1 VKDDLLL
8 RWSKKDGF
16 SLSGLYMGYYNGS
29 PFGLSNHGQFPD
41 AGLLI
46 IDDSMALTLKSKRDN
61 FYIWCNADQ
70 FVQRHRLTG
79 LNSGMFISEGSEAIY
94 YGYYNLDWRL
104 IDQSNDRF
112 ASSVSKYINQPIEV
126 LYQKLVHNY
135 ELLARSNPIAR
146 FNLER
151 LYLS

>member
-1 VKDDLLL
+1 
-8 RWSKKDGF
+8 
-16 SLSGLYMGYYNGS
+16 MGYYNGS

-79 LNSGMFISEGSEAIY
+79 LNSGMFISEDMEAIY
-94 YGYYNLDWRL
+94 NDFENVDLEL
-104 IDQSNDRF
+104 IGK
-112 ASSVSKYINQPIEV
+112 ASGSDHLSPEKIDHSWP
-126 LYQKLVHNY
+126 
-135 ELLARSNPIAR
+135 ELSAC
-146 FNLER
+146 
-151 LYLS
+151 Y